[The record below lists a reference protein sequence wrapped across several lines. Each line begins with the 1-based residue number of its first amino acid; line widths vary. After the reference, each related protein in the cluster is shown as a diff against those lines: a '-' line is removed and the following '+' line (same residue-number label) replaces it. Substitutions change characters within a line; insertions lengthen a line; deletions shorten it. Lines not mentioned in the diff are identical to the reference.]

1 PVVAVTQIWALFRN
15 TLYPEV
21 DPPPLVQA
29 SATCVAET
37 LVAER
42 PVGAGGAVGGGGF
55 TQLRIALST
64 FSRPPVIVIPERL
77 ATGSTFA
84 SKAFFSPAVLSVQAE
99 SNSRAAPET
108 CGVAIDVP
116 FRVA

>member
-1 PVVAVTQIWALFRN
+1 RN
-15 TLYPEV
+15 TLYPGV
-21 DPPPLVQA
+21 DPPPLVQPSTA
-29 SATCVAET
+29 CVAET
-37 LVAER
+37 LLAESA
-42 PVGAGGAVGGGGF
+42 VGAGGAVGGGGF

-84 SKAFFSPAVLSVQAE
+84 SKASFSAAVLSVQAE
-99 SNSRAAPET
+99 SSSRAAPET

-116 FRVA
+116 SRVP